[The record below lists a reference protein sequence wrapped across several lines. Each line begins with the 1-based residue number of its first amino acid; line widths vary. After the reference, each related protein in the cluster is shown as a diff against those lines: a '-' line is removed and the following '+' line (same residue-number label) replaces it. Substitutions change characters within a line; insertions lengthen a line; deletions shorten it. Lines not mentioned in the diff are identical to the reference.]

1 MHTDTCANTHTHIY
15 IHIFANQWKNQV
27 LFFSFHTRHNKL
39 CTSKKKRKNN
49 HNYGD
54 TLQTLPLWCQNGEL
68 VYSAIF
74 CSCFQSLEIFY
85 ILNKERTIKCN
96 NRNLLNRNNPC
107 SKIQEHQVSTKM
119 KLKYNCQ
126 VLFLS

>member
-1 MHTDTCANTHTHIY
+1 MCKHTYTHIY
-15 IHIFANQWKNQV
+15 THLCKSV
-27 LFFSFHTRHNKL
+27 EKSSSLFQFSHKAQQTVYLQK
-39 CTSKKKRKNN
+39 KKEKKRKNN

>member
-1 MHTDTCANTHTHIY
+1 MQTHIHTY
-15 IHIFANQWKNQV
+15 IYTSLQISGKIK
-27 LFFSFHTRHNKL
+27 FSFSVFTQGTTNCVPPK
-39 CTSKKKRKNN
+39 KKEKKRKNN